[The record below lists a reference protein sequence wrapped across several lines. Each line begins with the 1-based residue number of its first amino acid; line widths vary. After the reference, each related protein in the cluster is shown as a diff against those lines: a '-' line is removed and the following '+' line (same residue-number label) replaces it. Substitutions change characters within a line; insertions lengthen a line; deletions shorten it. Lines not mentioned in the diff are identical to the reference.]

1 MKITSS
7 LGIKKELII
16 SKNDLSVVFKYASSR
31 PTEKKDCNKLKAENK
46 RGPLLNA
53 IIQKKNSVIVD
64 LT

>member
-46 RGPLLNA
+46 
-53 IIQKKNSVIVD
+53 
-64 LT
+64 